1 MVRHQLVCT
10 GLGAA
15 GVEGLGGGTAS
26 GHTALMYG
34 DSGLCRAV
42 RFRWV
47 EVSVTGQS
55 RCRSS
60 IVVHTGTAN
69 ERLPSRPTRPGALR
83 LASRARPTERDCLV
97 SMASSI
103 RRRAL
108 WLVLNIGGAVAVVI
122 LPSTLPYFGH
132 RPYEQ
137 SHSTHTLPRDCRDW
151 AASSMELEISLAE
164 PRKRENVGLD

>member
-1 MVRHQLVCT
+1 MVVRQLVCT

-26 GHTALMYG
+26 GHNALAYG

-42 RFRWV
+42 RFCWV
-47 EVSVTGQS
+47 DVSVTGQS

-83 LASRARPTERDCLV
+83 LACQVRPTERDCLV
-97 SMASSI
+97 SIASSI

-122 LPSTLPYFGH
+122 LPSTLPYLGH
-132 RPYEQ
+132 RPCEHIQ
-137 SHSTHTLPRDCRDW
+137 ATHTLPRDCRDW
-151 AASSMELEISLAE
+151 GRLIDGAGNIFFE
-164 PRKRENVGLD
+164 PRQRENVGLN